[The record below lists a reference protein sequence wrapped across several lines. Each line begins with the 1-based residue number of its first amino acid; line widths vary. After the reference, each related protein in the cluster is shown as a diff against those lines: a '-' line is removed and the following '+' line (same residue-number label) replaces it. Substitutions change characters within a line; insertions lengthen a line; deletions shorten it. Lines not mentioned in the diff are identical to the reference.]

1 MKIVGKQNVD
11 YISRKTQ
18 EPVKGVSL
26 HCVGAR
32 NDVEGEAVE
41 TIFISAKSGLFDE
54 VAKMPIGTK
63 IRVFYNRYGSAH
75 YIEVEK

>member
-1 MKIVGKQNVD
+1 MKIVGRQNVD

-32 NDVEGEAVE
+32 NNVEGEAVE

-63 IRVFYNRYGSAH
+63 IRVSYNRYGSADC
-75 YIEVEK
+75 IEVEK